1 MKEPQNKIGI
11 LLTILIIVIG
21 IIMIFVKGFNFDLRY
36 QDAKRI
42 EFNLGKE
49 FDSSE
54 MKALAEETLGQEV
67 VIQKVEVYEDAV
79 SILAKDINDEQKEN
93 LVAKVNE
100 KYGTEITTDET
111 EMVTVPHT
119 RLRDLVKPYVLPFTI
134 ATIVILVYIAIRY
147 FKLNSFKAIGKTILT
162 VVLAQAL
169 LFSIIAITRIQ
180 IGRLTIPMVLTVYM
194 LSLAYCTTKFEK
206 VILGTEEKITSK
218 IN

>member
-1 MKEPQNKIGI
+1 MKEPQNKTGI
-11 LLTILIIVIG
+11 LLAILIIVIG
-21 IIMIFVKGFNFDLRY
+21 IIMIFVKGFNFDLKY

-49 FDSSE
+49 FDSTE
-54 MKALAEETLGQEV
+54 MKALAKEALGQDV

-79 SILAKDINDEQKEN
+79 SILVKDINDEQKSN

-111 EMVTVPHT
+111 EVITVPHT
-119 RLRDLVKPYVLPFTI
+119 RLRDLVKPYILPFTI

-147 FKLNSFKAIGKTILT
+147 FKLNSLKVIGKTIVT
-162 VVLAQAL
+162 VVLTQAL
-169 LFSIIAITRIQ
+169 LFSIIAITRIP

-206 VILGTEEKITSK
+206 ELAKKTETEKSEG
-218 IN
+218 

>member
-1 MKEPQNKIGI
+1 MKESQNRTGI
-11 LLTILIIVIG
+11 LLAILIIVIG

-36 QDAKRI
+36 QDAKRV
-42 EFNLGKE
+42 EFNLKQE

-54 MKALAEETLGQEV
+54 MKALAEEALGQK
-67 VIQKVEVYEDAV
+67 VIVQKVEVYEDAV
-79 SILAKDINDEQKEN
+79 SILTKDISDEQKES

-111 EMVTVPHT
+111 EVITVPHT
-119 RLRDLVKPYVLPFTI
+119 RLRDWVKPYVLPFAI

-147 FKLNSFKAIGKTILT
+147 FKLNSLKAIGKTIWV

-169 LFSIIAITRIQ
+169 LFSVIAITRIP

-206 VILGTEEKITSK
+206 ELTDNAGTEKSEG
-218 IN
+218 

>member
-1 MKEPQNKIGI
+1 MKEPRNKTGI
-11 LLTILIIVIG
+11 LLALLIIVIG

-36 QDAKRI
+36 QDAKRV

-67 VIQKVEVYEDAV
+67 IIQKVEVYEDAV
-79 SILAKDINDEQKEN
+79 SILTKDISDEQKEN

-111 EMVTVPHT
+111 EVITVPHT
-119 RLRDLVKPYVLPFTI
+119 RLRDWVKPYVLPFII
-134 ATIVILVYIAIRY
+134 ATIVILAYIAIRY
-147 FKLNSFKAIGKTILT
+147 FKLNSLKVIGKTILI

-169 LFSIIAITRIQ
+169 LFSAIAITRIP
-180 IGRLTIPMVLTVYM
+180 IGRLTMPMVLTVYM

-206 VILGTEEKITSK
+206 ELADTEKSEG
-218 IN
+218 

>member
-1 MKEPQNKIGI
+1 MKEPRNKTGI
-11 LLTILIIVIG
+11 LLAILIIVIG

-36 QDAKRI
+36 QDAKRV

-67 VIQKVEVYEDAV
+67 IIQKVEVYEDAV
-79 SILAKDINDEQKEN
+79 SILTKDISDEQKEN

-111 EMVTVPHT
+111 EVITVPHT
-119 RLRDLVKPYVLPFTI
+119 RLRDWVKPYVLPFII
-134 ATIVILVYIAIRY
+134 ATIVILAYIAIRY
-147 FKLNSFKAIGKTILT
+147 FKLNSLKVIGKTILI

-169 LFSIIAITRIQ
+169 LFSAITITRIP
-180 IGRLTIPMVLTVYM
+180 IGRLTMPMVLTVYM

-206 VILGTEEKITSK
+206 ELADTEKSEG
-218 IN
+218 

>member
-1 MKEPQNKIGI
+1 MKESQNRTGI
-11 LLTILIIVIG
+11 LLAILIIAIG

-36 QDAKRI
+36 QDAKRV

-54 MKALAEETLGQEV
+54 MKALAEEALGQEV

-79 SILAKDINDEQKEN
+79 SILTKDISDEQKES
-93 LVAKVNE
+93 LVSKVNE

-111 EMVTVPHT
+111 EVITVPHT
-119 RLRDLVKPYVLPFTI
+119 RLRDWVKPYVLPFTI

-147 FKLNSFKAIGKTILT
+147 FNLNSLKVIGKTIAT

-169 LFSIIAITRIQ
+169 LFSVIAITRIQ
-180 IGRLTIPMVLTVYM
+180 IGRLTMPMVLTVYM
-194 LSLAYCTTKFEK
+194 LSLAYSTTKFEK
-206 VILGTEEKITSK
+206 ELADKVGTEKSEG
-218 IN
+218 